1 MASIIAITVLL
12 PLLHCFWSQWGIGVQ
27 AQLATEKF
35 YIIILR
41 EADIKNKLK
50 CLNCVF
56 LPSRF
61 SHLLSQEYVSVI
73 SLHLM
78 Y

>member
-12 PLLHCFWSQWGIGVQ
+12 PLLHCFWSQCGIGVQ

-41 EADIKNKLK
+41 EADIKNKL
-50 CLNCVF
+50 C
-56 LPSRF
+56 
-61 SHLLSQEYVSVI
+61 
-73 SLHLM
+73 
-78 Y
+78 